1 MERNVRVNA
10 LPASEDDNAVKRV
23 PRPSRDERGDESG
36 PRSVPLSWAK
46 PAGQRCG
53 ERAFEGGF
61 CAKHRPGAR
70 PPIVASTKVVAASAG
85 IIGLLWPYL
94 ADLVRE
100 IIRLI
105 HSQ

>member
-10 LPASEDDNAVKRV
+10 QPASDDSSPIEGFPARPAASGTVKA
-23 PRPSRDERGDESG
+23 DLG
-36 PRSVPLSWAK
+36 PCLYLG

-61 CAKHRPGAR
+61 CAKHQPGATL
-70 PPIVASTKVVAASAG
+70 PMVAGSKVVAASVG